1 MAVPGIL
8 VRTGVFGIALMC
20 AGGSVASAQGSFNNW
35 GRCTDTKLPPERRAD
50 YCTRLLNGGGGPN
63 SQITVLSI
71 LGSLYRD
78 MHQYPQAIDTYT
90 RAIGYE
96 ALGVSDIRQS
106 TQAPGSTIS
115 IPTPET
121 LAGALE
127 GRAEVYA
134 LAGKPDLAVADADHI
149 IRLSPEAANSYAIRC
164 RIRALLKTELDKA
177 VVDCDKAVK
186 LEPGNSQVLG
196 ASGFLQ
202 YRMGNLK
209 NAAADFD
216 QALKVSPKLAGALY
230 MRGIIKL
237 HSGDAVGGNADM
249 AAAREQKPEIA
260 NSFADFG
267 VTP

>member
-1 MAVPGIL
+1 
-8 VRTGVFGIALMC
+8 
-20 AGGSVASAQGSFNNW
+20 
-35 GRCTDTKLPPERRAD
+35 
-50 YCTRLLNGGGGPN
+50 
-63 SQITVLSI
+63 
-71 LGSLYRD
+71 

-106 TQAPGSTIS
+106 TEAPGSTIS
-115 IPTPET
+115 IPTPEA

-134 LAGKPDLAVADADHI
+134 LEGKPDLALVDADHI

-177 VVDCDKAVK
+177 LVDCDKAVTLDPK
-186 LEPGNSQVLG
+186 NSQVLG
-196 ASGFLQ
+196 ASGLLQ
-202 YRMGNLK
+202 YRMGNFK

-216 QALKVSPKLAGALY
+216 QALNVSPKLAGALY

-237 HSGDAVGGNADM
+237 HNGDAASGNSDI
-249 AAAREQKPEIA
+249 AAAKEQNPDIA